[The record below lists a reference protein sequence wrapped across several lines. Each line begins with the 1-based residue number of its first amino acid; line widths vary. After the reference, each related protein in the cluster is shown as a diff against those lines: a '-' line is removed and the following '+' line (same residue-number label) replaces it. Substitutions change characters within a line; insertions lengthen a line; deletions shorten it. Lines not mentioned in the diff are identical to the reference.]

1 MNAFFTRFEELLKP
15 GRHAK
20 WKEVN
25 VYAELPG
32 WQRFRPA
39 QAWIERT
46 KPIES
51 ASSLQN
57 DFQCFLA
64 ASGRTAL
71 PGAAR
76 ERLFQDFRVWRK
88 TQAKRSAE

>member
-1 MNAFFTRFEELLKP
+1 MQNGKKSMFTPSFRVGSGS
-15 GRHAK
+15 GR
-20 WKEVN
+20 
-25 VYAELPG
+25 
-32 WQRFRPA
+32 RRP
-39 QAWIERT
+39 WIERT

-57 DFQCFLA
+57 DFQTFLA